1 MTLNNLDVIVHFGD
15 ISHPC
20 SSFRLKEGESVIV
33 ETWSAMESI
42 ITAQELV
49 FKVRHTIRV
58 VLSECEGLVEQ
69 LSEG

>member
-1 MTLNNLDVIVHFGD
+1 MIVHFGD

-20 SSFRLKEGESVIV
+20 SSFRLKEGDTSVIV

-58 VLSECEGLVEQ
+58 VLLECEGLVEQ